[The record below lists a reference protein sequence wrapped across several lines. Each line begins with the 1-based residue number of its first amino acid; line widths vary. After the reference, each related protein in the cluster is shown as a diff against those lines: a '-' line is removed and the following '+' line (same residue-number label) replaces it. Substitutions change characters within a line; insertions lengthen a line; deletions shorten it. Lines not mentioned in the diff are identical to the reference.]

1 MSCVTFV
8 YPQQNW
14 ESGHNLNAAYALP
27 TLPTDLGIAVL
38 GTWKPIVFHWGWNCS
53 CEIDSNIAKLQLGLM
68 IMTKVK
74 KIRFSLRFLM
84 SVFTI
89 VALSSVIFFQRSKIT
104 ELRQIALVKSNEQK
118 VIERLSEYPNV
129 TVYFDDEVR
138 RNRIGVFEAD
148 IRLVRRNVR
157 KAISAYIIGPWNDDI
172 IQLIN
177 SLETI
182 EQIIVPSEYSIDEI
196 AGEFKNDIEIVY
208 PGTSYDSASIYQ
220 VSSGVAKRIR

>member
-1 MSCVTFV
+1 M
-8 YPQQNW
+8 
-14 ESGHNLNAAYALP
+14 
-27 TLPTDLGIAVL
+27 
-38 GTWKPIVFHWGWNCS
+38 
-53 CEIDSNIAKLQLGLM
+53 
-68 IMTKVK
+68 
-74 KIRFSLRFLM
+74 
-84 SVFTI
+84 
-89 VALSSVIFFQRSKIT
+89 
-104 ELRQIALVKSNEQK
+104 
-118 VIERLSEYPNV
+118 IERLCEHPNV
-129 TVYFDDEVR
+129 ILQFDDEVR
-138 RNRIGVFEAD
+138 RNRTGVFEAD

>member
-1 MSCVTFV
+1 MCT
-8 YPQQNW
+8 
-14 ESGHNLNAAYALP
+14 
-27 TLPTDLGIAVL
+27 TDNENVGLSPMILLG
-38 GTWKPIVFHWGWNCS
+38 GGIVVAK
-53 CEIDSNIAKLQLGLM
+53 IDSNIAKLQLGLM

-118 VIERLSEYPNV
+118 VIERLCEHPNV
-129 TVYFDDEVR
+129 ILQFDDEVR

-157 KAISAYIIGPWNDDI
+157 KAICAYIIGPWNDDI

-182 EQIIVPSEYSIDEI
+182 EQIRVPREYSIDEI

-208 PGTSYDSASIYQ
+208 PGASYDSISIYQ